1 MALMN
6 GTDDG
11 QRAPSSRRL
20 DRAFRLLAAPE
31 RRVLLSVLQ
40 ERDGGPVDV
49 STLARDLSTRL
60 REHDPDRA
68 RTPDDLQIAL
78 HHVHLPKLEAAGVV
92 EWSDDRVRLVP
103 DEYVDRLLSFEREQS
118 PQ

>member
-1 MALMN
+1 MTLMN
-6 GTDDG
+6 DPGDG
-11 QRAPSSRRL
+11 ERAPSSRRL

-40 ERDGGPVDV
+40 GRDGGPVDV
-49 STLARDLSTRL
+49 STLADELSARL
-60 REHDPDRA
+60 REHDPDRV

-103 DEYVDRLLSFEREQS
+103 DEYVDRLLSLEREQS
-118 PQ
+118 LR